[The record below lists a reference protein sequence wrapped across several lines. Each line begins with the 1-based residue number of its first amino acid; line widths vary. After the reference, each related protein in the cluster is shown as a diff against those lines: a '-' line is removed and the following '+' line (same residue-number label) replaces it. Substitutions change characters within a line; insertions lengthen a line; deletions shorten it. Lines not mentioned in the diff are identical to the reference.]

1 MAQTLAELLVKIKT
15 EGADQVKREL
25 RDIEDALR
33 KANAASERNIKS
45 FERTQTRIIAGQ
57 KKMMTSGGT
66 GGGAGSVGVDPK
78 QLDAVTDALR
88 NMSAPLNAV
97 LDGFTQ
103 FGQIFAVGSARA
115 SLNISKLTDALKD
128 MKDNTVGFAGEI
140 RASGLFEDVLS
151 SDPSGRYFGIG
162 RSPLDKIGMKSNVG
176 RGVSEGLISGDL
188 VDRIEAHNRA
198 IDRLGEKEDRIFELE
213 GKLDEQRRA
222 SLPIWERLNNAQ
234 KTGIVLAASYIAIL
248 GTATNE
254 LIKFAVASS
263 KAGVEFESMRAR
275 ISGMDKKGSSTD
287 QIFAL
292 ARSVAGPT
300 KFTTKQMEEAS
311 VSLLSYGVNVERTLP
326 LIGKLGQ
333 AFGADQEKLNQYT
346 RAFGMLASGQMPDSE
361 VLGGMGITKKQLSA
375 EGVKFDKSG
384 GLISSTEKVML
395 AMEKIINT
403 KYAKVIR
410 ETANTTE
417 ALRASVQDAF
427 EGIQRYV
434 GIAINEG
441 IKPFEQTLGKVLGM
455 IEGSMFPE
463 AVAKNLI
470 SPITALSD
478 NLKTLEDQMKY
489 TIATFAALGTLTPK
503 NLSAVIKDLKDADK
517 QDWFTGFFTK
527 VGIYSTA
534 LPRLIDP
541 TGFTTGS
548 GGLGGL
554 IGEYLKSMD
563 RKRPTTGIN
572 KKRVTDPFG
581 GIDPFKGG
589 GGGDDDA
596 KKNKRNLEKIE
607 SNTKKSAE
615 LLDLRRQTIGGGE
628 IASLGITGAE
638 IAGMGLKNRSEIALR
653 SPIRPDTQVIRGIKD
668 LVYGNMNFALQGSPI
683 NRVRF

>member
-1 MAQTLAELLVKIKT
+1 MAQTLAELLIKIKT
-15 EGADQVKREL
+15 EGASQVKRDL

-66 GGGAGSVGVDPK
+66 GGATSMGIDPK
-78 QLDAVTDALR
+78 ELDSITQALKQ
-88 NMSAPLNAV
+88 MSAPLNAV

-103 FGQIFAVGSARA
+103 FAQVFSVGGLRVQN
-115 SLNISKLTDALKD
+115 NITSMSDRLRD
-128 MKDNTVGFAGEI
+128 MKDNMKSFAEGI
-140 RASGLFEDVLS
+140 TGSGLHASLRDADPMESFYDRKTNPLS
-151 SDPSGRYFGIG
+151 KIETLADPRGM
-162 RSPLDKIGMKSNVG
+162 LDG
-176 RGVSEGLISGDL
+176 EL
-188 VDRIEAHNRA
+188 VARVVAHNKA
-198 IDRLGEKEDRIFELE
+198 IDRLDEKEKQIYETEARLGNLRE
-213 GKLDEQRRA
+213 K
-222 SLPIWERLNNAQ
+222 SLPIWERLNGYQ
-234 KTGIVLAASYIAIL
+234 LTGIVALSGYIAML
-248 GTATNE
+248 GAATNE
-254 LIKFAVASS
+254 MIKFAVASS
-263 KAGVEFESMRAR
+263 KAGVEYESMRAR

-292 ARSVAGPT
+292 SRSVAGPT

-311 VSLLSYGVNVERTLP
+311 VSLLSFGVNAERTLP

-375 EGVKFDKSG
+375 EGVKFDKGG
-384 GLISSTEKVML
+384 GLLSSTEKVMV

-434 GIAINEG
+434 GVAINDG
-441 IKPFEQTLGKVLGM
+441 MRPFEQSLGSVLAM

-470 SPITALSD
+470 SPIAALSD

-503 NLSAVIKDLKDADK
+503 NLSAVIKDIKDADK
-517 QDWFTGFFTK
+517 QDFFTGFFTK
-527 VGIYSTA
+527 IGIYSTA

-541 TGFTTGS
+541 TGWTTGS

-554 IGEYLKSMD
+554 INEYLASMNK
-563 RKRPTTGIN
+563 KRPSTGIN
-572 KKRVTDPFG
+572 KKRATDPFG

-589 GGGDDDA
+589 GGDDVA
-596 KKNKRNLEKIE
+596 QKNKRNLEKIE

-628 IASLGITGAE
+628 IGSLGITGAE
-638 IAGMGLKNRSEIALR
+638 IAGMGLRNRSEISLR

>member
-57 KKMMTSGGT
+57 KRLMTSGGT
-66 GGGAGSVGVDPK
+66 GGGSTSMGIDPK
-78 QLDAVTDALR
+78 ELDNITQALR

-103 FGQIFAVGSARA
+103 FAQVFAVGGVRIQNTISQMSDRLKEMKENTKDFAT
-115 SLNISKLTDALKD
+115 NIST
-128 MKDNTVGFAGEI
+128 
-140 RASGLFEDVLS
+140 SGLMDDLRRY
-151 SDPSGRYFGIG
+151 DPTEAFFDRKTN
-162 RSPLDKIGMKSNVG
+162 PLVKIRQLNDP
-176 RGVSEGLISGDL
+176 RGSLDPELISR
-188 VDRIEAHNRA
+188 VEAHNRA
-198 IDRLGEKEDRIFELE
+198 IDRLYEKEQAIFSLEDRLNA
-213 GKLDEQRRA
+213 QREK

-234 KTGIVLAASYIAIL
+234 KTGIVLAGAYIAIL
-248 GTATNE
+248 GSVTNE

-263 KAGVEFESMRAR
+263 KAGVEYESMRAR
-275 ISGMDKKGSSTD
+275 ISGMDKKGSSTS

-346 RAFGMLASGQMPDSE
+346 RAFGMLAAGQMPDSE
-361 VLGGMGITKKQLSA
+361 VLGAMGITKKQLSA

-403 KYAKVIR
+403 KYAKVIK

-417 ALRASVQDAF
+417 ALRATVQDAF
-427 EGIQRYV
+427 EGIQRYI

-589 GGGDDDA
+589 DGTDDG
-596 KKNKRNLEKIE
+596 KKNKRTLEKIE

-638 IAGMGLKNRSEIALR
+638 IAGMGLKNRSEISLR